1 MFEDN
6 PYSLYDK
13 PGQKEATADINAF
26 MDSVQREVAA
36 HQENLSALWKELR
49 ELADKYSSL
58 GAADTESRYAIEFEF
73 RKRTEINE
81 SR

>member
-13 PGQKEATADINAF
+13 PGRKEATEDINVF
-26 MDSVQREVAA
+26 MDRGQREVAA
-36 HQENLSALWKELR
+36 HREKLRELWKELL
-49 ELADKYSSL
+49 ELTDKHSSL
-58 GAADTESRYAIEFEF
+58 GASDTESRYAIEFEF
-73 RKRTEINE
+73 RKWAGINE

>member
-13 PGQKEATADINAF
+13 PGQKEATDDISVF
-26 MDSVQREVAA
+26 MDNVQREVDE
-36 HQENLSALWKELR
+36 HREKLSSFWKELR
-49 ELADKYSSL
+49 ELTDKHSSL
-58 GAADTESRYAIEFEF
+58 GADDTESRYAIEFEF
-73 RKRTEINE
+73 RKRAGIHE